1 MATTELDKALHRMKV
16 TVKVIELAGTPARG
30 FSLNVRTW
38 RITLSKEVKGEDK
51 PLKLTLTM
59 LSPAEPTMAMV
70 VQCLADDIENGEL
83 SLWDFLQQYSKGKND
98 PGIELM
104 HKTCKRTGARV
115 QRFFG
120 DSWVKLT
127 KTMAQAA

>member
-1 MATTELDKALHRMKV
+1 MATTELDKTLNRMKV
-16 TVKVIELAGTPARG
+16 TAKVTELPGTPARG
-30 FSLNVRTW
+30 FSLTVREW
-38 RITLSKEVKGEDK
+38 RVTLSKEVKGEDK

-70 VQCLADDIENGEL
+70 VQCLAEDIEASEL
-83 SLWDFLQQYSKGKND
+83 SLWDFAQQYSKGKVD
-98 PGIELM
+98 PGMELM

-120 DSWVKLT
+120 DSWVRLT